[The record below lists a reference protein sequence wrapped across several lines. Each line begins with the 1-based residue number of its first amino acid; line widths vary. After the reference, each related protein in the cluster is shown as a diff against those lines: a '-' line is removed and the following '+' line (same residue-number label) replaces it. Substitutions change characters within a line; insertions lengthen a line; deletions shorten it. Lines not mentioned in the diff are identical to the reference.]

1 MLPQVGYKVVCLA
14 STDGAGA
21 ADVARLVSQPLG
33 YRLIDEEIITS
44 AAVEAGV
51 EREVV
56 ADVERRKSVLSRL
69 IDGMAAG
76 GAIAA
81 PVPPEMIP
89 PASDELRQAIR
100 SAIDEIASEGDVVLV
115 AHAASFALAG
125 RADVLRVLVTAS
137 DDKRK
142 ERIAAERGVD
152 DGQAANLLKRADAG
166 RSDYLKRFYGIG
178 DEKPSHYDVVINTD
192 KISAEVA
199 AQLIVSAAQAQ
210 A

>member
-1 MLPQVGYKVVCLA
+1 MVCLA

-178 DEKPSHYDVVINTD
+178 DEKPSHYDLVINTD

>member
-1 MLPQVGYKVVCLA
+1 MVCLA

-44 AAVEAGV
+44 AAIEAGV

-178 DEKPSHYDVVINTD
+178 DEKPSHYDLVINTD
-192 KISAEVA
+192 KISAEGA